1 MAPTFAYALSMA
13 RERRPTLVPPG
24 MDGPLDLLDPGRG
37 QAPLERRVHPAH
49 LTPTLPPQRVPFVVE
64 EAPAAAP
71 LHEHLLLLA
80 AVVLFLGGLAIL
92 VGYRTREAA
101 WVLAAFTLVAG
112 FLFHFQP
119 ADQMQMISFMKNIA
133 ITGGFLALGQIGA
146 GALSLDAR
154 RGAAKPAFA

>member
-1 MAPTFAYALSMA
+1 MSNSIILLVA
-13 RERRPTLVPPG
+13 RI
-24 MDGPLDLLDPGRG
+24 
-37 QAPLERRVHPAH
+37 
-49 LTPTLPPQRVPFVVE
+49 
-64 EAPAAAP
+64 
-71 LHEHLLLLA
+71 LLA
-80 AVVLFLGGLAIL
+80 FIFILSGVQKFFGIEGTAGYIASVGLPFATLLAIGAAIVETFGGLAIL

>member
-1 MAPTFAYALSMA
+1 MSNSIILLVA
-13 RERRPTLVPPG
+13 RI
-24 MDGPLDLLDPGRG
+24 
-37 QAPLERRVHPAH
+37 
-49 LTPTLPPQRVPFVVE
+49 
-64 EAPAAAP
+64 
-71 LHEHLLLLA
+71 LLA
-80 AVVLFLGGLAIL
+80 FIFILSGVQKFFGIEGTAGYIASVGLPFATLLAIGAAIVETFGGLAIL

-119 ADQMQMISFMKNIA
+119 ADQMQMISFMKNVA